1 MKKLLFITFILTA
14 FTMNAQTEMGSV
26 FVGANLG
33 NAMVEGSGI
42 QFASVDGESVTSIAV
57 DGGYFVMDDLA
68 LLVGLG
74 YVSNSAS
81 DSNAFSYRLGGKYY
95 VGGNIPLTLDYTGSS
110 IKDAD
115 ENPSWLGLG
124 AGYAFFLGENVA
136 LEPGLRYNLTMN
148 DDFTEE
154 NIFQLNVGFSIFF

>member
-1 MKKLLFITFILTA
+1 MKKLLLLTFIFTA
-14 FTMNAQTEMGSV
+14 FTMNAQTSQGSI

-33 NAMVEGSGI
+33 NAMVAGTGI
-42 QFASVDGESVTSIAV
+42 QFASQDGESNLSLAV

-74 YVSNSAS
+74 YSSNSAA

-95 VGGNIPLTLDYTGSS
+95 LMSKMPITLDYTGSS

-124 AGYAFFLGENVA
+124 VGYALFLGDNVA
-136 LEPGLRYNLTMN
+136 IEPGLRYNLTMN

-154 NIFQLNVGFSIFF
+154 NVFQLNVGFSIFF

>member
-1 MKKLLFITFILTA
+1 MKKLLLLTFTLAA
-14 FTMNAQTEMGSV
+14 FTMNAQTSQGSI

-33 NAMVEGSGI
+33 NAMVAGTGI
-42 QFASVDGESVTSIAV
+42 QFASADGESNLSLAV
-57 DGGYFVMDDLA
+57 DGGYFIMDDLA

-74 YVSNSAS
+74 YSSNSAA

-95 VGGNIPLTLDYTGSS
+95 LMSKMPLTLDYTGSS
-110 IKDAD
+110 VKDAD

-124 AGYAFFLGENVA
+124 VGYALFLGDNVA
-136 LEPGLRYNLTMN
+136 IEPGLRYNLTMN

-154 NIFQLNVGFSIFF
+154 NVFQLNVGFSIFF

>member
-1 MKKLLFITFILTA
+1 MKKLLLLTFTLAA
-14 FTMNAQTEMGSV
+14 FTMNAQTSQGSI

-33 NAMVEGSGI
+33 NAMVAGTGI
-42 QFASVDGESVTSIAV
+42 QFASADGESNLSLAV
-57 DGGYFVMDDLA
+57 DGGYFIMDDLA

-74 YVSNSAS
+74 YSSNSAA

-95 VGGNIPLTLDYTGSS
+95 LMGKMPLTLDYTGSS

-124 AGYAFFLGENVA
+124 LGYALFLGENVA
-136 LEPGLRYNLTMN
+136 IEPGLRYNLTMN

-154 NIFQLNVGFSIFF
+154 NVFQLNVGFSIFF

>member
-14 FTMNAQTEMGSV
+14 FSINAQTEKGSI

-33 NAMVEGSGI
+33 NAMVQGSGI
-42 QFASVDGESVTSIAV
+42 QFASVDGESQTSIAV
-57 DGGYFVMDDLA
+57 DGGYFVIDDLA

-74 YVSNSAS
+74 YFTDSAS
-81 DSNAFSYRLGGKYY
+81 DSNSFSYRLGGKYY
-95 VGGNIPLTLDYTGSS
+95 LGGNIPLTLDYTGSS
-110 IKDAD
+110 IKDAAED
-115 ENPSWLGLG
+115 PSWLGIG

-148 DDFTEE
+148 EDFTEE
-154 NIFQLNVGFSIFF
+154 NVFQLNVGFSIFF